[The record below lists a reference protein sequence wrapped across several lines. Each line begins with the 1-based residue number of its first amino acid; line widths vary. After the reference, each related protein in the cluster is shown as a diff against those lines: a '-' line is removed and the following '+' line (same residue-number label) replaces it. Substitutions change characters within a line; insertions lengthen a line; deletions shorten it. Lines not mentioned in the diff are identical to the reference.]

1 MKNTNELFIKTKTA
15 IAKILKSRE
24 LENISAI
31 KKLENILIENRDYVF
46 KMPEPNTPVIMLL
59 SGGMD
64 SVATSFI
71 LLEKYRLN
79 IYPVFI
85 KRQQQ
90 RTKHELKAARYYV
103 SKMKKKYGKLCH
115 DLKVVEAPIPPQ
127 KIRYPLA
134 LFSNT
139 PYRVNS
145 SSKQLKGI
153 PVYLLSLVAVA
164 VQYAC
169 FLQLTKKIGVK
180 TIFTGFVAGDG
191 KVMAYE
197 TLTALR
203 SAMAA
208 VCLSQNDFE
217 WQFTSLALEKELGF
231 FMEKYEIIR
240 WCNKNGISLE
250 STFSCYYPFKFHC
263 GECMGCGARK
273 DNFLKAGVNDETIYR
288 KPTRIESLIYKTW
301 KKGYEKYYQFDF

>member
-1 MKNTNELFIKTKTA
+1 MIPMKNTNELFIKTKTA

-197 TLTALR
+197 
-203 SAMAA
+203 
-208 VCLSQNDFE
+208 
-217 WQFTSLALEKELGF
+217 KELGF